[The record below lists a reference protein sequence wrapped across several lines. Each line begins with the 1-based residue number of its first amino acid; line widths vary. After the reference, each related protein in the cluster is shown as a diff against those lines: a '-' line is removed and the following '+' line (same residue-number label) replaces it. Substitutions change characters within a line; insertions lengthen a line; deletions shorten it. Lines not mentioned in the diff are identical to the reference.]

1 MNEYST
7 TYGARLREERKRLGM
22 SQDELAEQL
31 LMSRSSVAFYESDRT
46 VPDVTCMVRAAKVGV
61 DAGYVMFGQRGAEQ
75 AERTL
80 DWDLLAAILR
90 GIHDW
95 AEEYGLDI
103 AAEKQV
109 AIARVLYRQFA
120 RSREI
125 DAGMMKEMLKLA
137 A

>member
-1 MNEYST
+1 
-7 TYGARLREERKRLGM
+7 M

-31 LMSRSSVAFYESDRT
+31 SMSRSSVAFYESDRT
-46 VPDVTCMVRAAKVGV
+46 VPDVTYMVRAAKVGV
-61 DAGYVMFGQRGAEQ
+61 DVGYVMFGQRGAEQ

-90 GIHDW
+90 GIRDW
-95 AEEYGLDI
+95 AEEYDLDI

-120 RSREI
+120 RSREV
-125 DAGMMKEMLKLA
+125 DAGVMKEMLKLA